1 MLWMLEQ
8 SKNLQQVVLCLDND
22 KPGLKATG
30 RLAEVLQEKGYD
42 QVGVLLP
49 QGKDWNDDLVA
60 QQSQTTNFTMTMG
73 G

>member
-1 MLWMLEQ
+1 MLFR
-8 SKNLQQVVLCLDND
+8 S
-22 KPGLKATG
+22 G
-30 RLAEVLQEKGYD
+30 RLAEVLQAKGYD